1 MNLRGYLLGWRE
13 QMSEKAAFEYA
24 EEHTS
29 RHYWHSLLFNNFM
42 NFLELVRPRVF
53 FLHLRRRVFNSI
65 YHLATC
71 ASAAAAPLPLLLV
84 PRSP

>member
-1 MNLRGYLLGWRE
+1 MR
-13 QMSEKAAFEYA
+13 A
-24 EEHTS
+24 TTTDT
-29 RHYWHSLLFNNFM
+29 HSLLLNNFM

-71 ASAAAAPLPLLLV
+71 AAVAPPLAPP
-84 PRSP
+84 PRAL